1 MKMLGTIVIRDV
13 KNDYAVGVDI
23 NLLVAYDQ
31 LFDPLLAI
39 SLDELLGIT
48 QLQFCVPFNHIIVLR
63 GINLIDLKQIQTQSG
78 SQLVGQ

>member
-1 MKMLGTIVIRDV
+1 MEMLSTIVFGDV

-31 LFDPLLAI
+31 LFDALLAI

-48 QLQFCVPFNHIIVLR
+48 
-63 GINLIDLKQIQTQSG
+63 
-78 SQLVGQ
+78 

>member
-1 MKMLGTIVIRDV
+1 MEMLRTIVFGDV

-48 QLQFCVPFNHIIVLR
+48 QLQFRVPFNHIIVLG

-78 SQLVGQ
+78 SQLIGQ